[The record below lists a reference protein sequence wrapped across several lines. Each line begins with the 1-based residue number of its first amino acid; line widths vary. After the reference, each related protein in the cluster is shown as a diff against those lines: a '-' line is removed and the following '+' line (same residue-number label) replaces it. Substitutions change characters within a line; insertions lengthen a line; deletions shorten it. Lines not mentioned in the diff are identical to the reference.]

1 MDVMKII
8 LSTFIVSITI
18 LAITF
23 ISALILNAI
32 RNKKYK
38 VFKEKICET
47 IEDNLFLEIVMG
59 SSVMFACITIFLYL
73 IGVVY
78 KFI

>member
-1 MDVMKII
+1 MDAMKI
-8 LSTFIVSITI
+8 LLATFIVSITI

-32 RNKKYK
+32 RNKKNK
-38 VFKEKICET
+38 PFKESISET
-47 IEDNLFLEIVMG
+47 IDDNLFLEIVMG
-59 SSVMFACITIFLYL
+59 ASGMFAGIALFVCL
-73 IGVVY
+73 IVIVY